1 MTIQKKIA
9 VFHAFFVPKGGGEM
23 LIFAIRNH
31 YHASLFTGAIDHKV
45 WDKEKTKTD
54 SFVGELYNEKY
65 DFTWLHEDSKIP
77 FWRKVL
83 RQLQLK
89 YNPKVKKLNNFDV
102 VIFSGNI
109 AGVAGRITNPI
120 TKKIVYCHTPPRPF
134 TDQFEKNLSKIPILL
149 QPLAKLFRNWV
160 LSEYK
165 NELKKMDLIV
175 TNSYNIQKRLKTYT
189 DLDSVVIH
197 PAVDTSRFTWIEQGD
212 YFLSYARLEDL
223 KRIPLI
229 VDAFSEMSD
238 KKLVICSSGPLADW
252 VKEQTKK
259 YTNIEYRGLVSNS
272 ELEDL
277 IGGCLAGIY
286 IPEEEDFGIIQC
298 ELMAAGKPVI
308 GVAEGGLL
316 ETVIDGKTGVLIP
329 ANPTTDDLKKAIVEM
344 TPEKALVMKLYAMKR
359 AKDFDSKVFFE
370 KMDNQIERLI

>member
-1 MTIQKKIA
+1 MSIQKKIA

-23 LIFAIRNH
+23 LIFAIRNQ
-31 YHASLFTGAIDHKV
+31 YHAALFTGAIDHTV
-45 WDKEKTKTD
+45 WDVNKIKTD
-54 SFVGELYNEKY
+54 SFVSELYDPQY

-77 FWRKVL
+77 FWRKIL
-83 RQLQLK
+83 RQLELK
-89 YNPKVKKLNNFDV
+89 YNPKVKKLNEFDV

-109 AGVAGRITNPI
+109 AGVAGRITNPR

-134 TDQFEKNLSKIPILL
+134 TDQFEKNLRKIPSLFH
-149 QPLAKLFRNWV
+149 PLVKLFRNWV

-165 NELKKMDLIV
+165 KELQKMDLIV
-175 TNSYNIQKRLKTYT
+175 TNSFNIQKRLLTYIG
-189 DLDSVVIH
+189 LESVVIQ
-197 PAVDTSRFTWIEQGD
+197 PAVDTSRFTWKEQGD

-229 VDAFSEMSD
+229 IEAFKNLPN
-238 KKLVICSSGPLADW
+238 KKLVICSSGPLAEW
-252 VKEQTKK
+252 VKDQTKT

-277 IGGCLAGIY
+277 VGGCLAGIY

-329 ANPTTDDLKKAIVEM
+329 ANPTVGDLKKAILEM
-344 TPEKALVMKLYAMKR
+344 TPEKAMLMKLYAMKR
-359 AKDFDSKVFFE
+359 AKEFDSKVFFE
-370 KMDNQIERLI
+370 KMDNQIARLI

>member
-1 MTIQKKIA
+1 MSIQKKIA

-23 LIFAIRNH
+23 LIFAIRNY
-31 YHASLFTGAIDHKV
+31 YHAALFAGAVDHSIWNKG
-45 WDKEKTKTD
+45 KEKTD
-54 SFVGELYNEKY
+54 SFIGELYDEKY

-83 RQLQLK
+83 RQIQLK
-89 YNPKVKKLNNFDV
+89 YNPKVKKLNDFDV

-109 AGVAGRITNPI
+109 AGVAGRITNPN

-134 TDQFEKNLSKIPILL
+134 TDQFEKNLRKIPTLL
-149 QPLAKLFRNWV
+149 HPLAKLFRNWV

-165 NELKKMDLIV
+165 KELQKMDLIV
-175 TNSYNIQKRLKTYT
+175 TNSYNIQKRLQTYIG
-189 DLDSVVIH
+189 LESVVIH
-197 PAVDTSRFTWIEQGD
+197 PAVDTSRFTWKEQGG

-229 VDAFSEMSD
+229 IDAFKELPD
-238 KKLVICSSGPLADW
+238 KKLVICSSGPLAEW

-259 YTNIEYRGLVSNS
+259 YPNIEYRGLVSNQ

-277 IGGCLAGIY
+277 VGGCIAGIY

-316 ETVIDGKTGVLIP
+316 ETIIDGKTGVLIP
-329 ANPTTDDLKKAIVEM
+329 ANPTVNDLKKAVVEM
-344 TPEKALVMKLYAMKR
+344 TPEKAIAMKLYAIKR
-359 AKDFDSKVFFE
+359 AKEFDSKVFFE
-370 KMDNQIERLI
+370 KMDNQIARLV

>member
-1 MTIQKKIA
+1 MSIQKKIA

-31 YHASLFTGAIDHKV
+31 YHAALFAGAIDHTV
-45 WDKEKTKTD
+45 WNRDKAKTD
-54 SFVGELYNEKY
+54 SFVGELYDEKY

-77 FWRKVL
+77 FLRKVL

-89 YNPKVKKLNNFDV
+89 YNPKVKKLNDFDV

-109 AGVAGRITNPI
+109 AGVAGRITNPN

-165 NELKKMDLIV
+165 KELQKMDLIV
-175 TNSYNIQKRLKTYT
+175 TNSFNIQKRLQTYIG
-189 DLDSVVIH
+189 LESVVIH
-197 PAVDTSRFTWIEQGD
+197 PAVDTSRFTWKGQGD

-229 VDAFSEMSD
+229 IEAFKELPN
-238 KKLVICSSGPLADW
+238 KKLVICSSGPLAQW
-252 VKEQTKK
+252 VKDQTKK
-259 YTNIEYRGLVSNS
+259 YPNIEYRGLVSNQ
-272 ELEDL
+272 ELEEL
-277 IGGCLAGIY
+277 VGNCLSGIY

-308 GVAEGGLL
+308 GVSEGGLL

-329 ANPTTDDLKKAIVEM
+329 SYPNVNDLKKAVLEM
-344 TPEKALVMKLYAMKR
+344 TPEKAIAMKLYAMKR
-359 AKDFDSKVFFE
+359 AKEFDSKVFFE
-370 KMDNQIERLI
+370 KMDNQIARLI